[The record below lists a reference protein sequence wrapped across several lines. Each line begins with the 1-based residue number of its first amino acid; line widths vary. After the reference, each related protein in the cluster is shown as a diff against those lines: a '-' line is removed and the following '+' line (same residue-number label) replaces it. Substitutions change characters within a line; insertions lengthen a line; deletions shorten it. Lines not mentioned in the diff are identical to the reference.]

1 MTGSQVGVE
10 GGLGTG
16 VQAYWRLLRHG
27 PAARPFF
34 AALVARLP
42 IAMAPL
48 GMLLL
53 VERERGAYSLAGF
66 VTGAFA
72 VGSALGMP
80 LWGRLMD
87 RFGQSRVLAPTAVA
101 SALMLVA
108 LGLATVGGAPSWA
121 LLLLSLAAGL
131 TFPPM
136 SPAIRSAWRVIF
148 PDRASRRVAFALDGT
163 SVELIFVGGP
173 LLLSLLLVLT
183 PSGVPLYITAALL
196 AGGALAYCRTDAARR
211 AGGASEPEFETDD
224 AGVPLPPTRRVP
236 VVLIGGVATVLATML
251 MLSIGFGQLDTSM
264 AATAGLLLGSTDSVG
279 VFFAAIAG
287 GSTIG
292 GLAYGAGRWRFQE
305 RHAVVVLLTLFSL
318 FLGAMALLMRWPDV
332 GLGAVLP
339 LLFVTGITIAPTL
352 IMQQSLVDHLAPAHR
367 LNEAQSFLS
376 AANTTGAAAGTA
388 LAGVLID
395 FHGVDWSYAGASAAL
410 ALAAVVALLS
420 QRRWR
425 AAAHAVEDHEPALE
439 PQPSQHA

>member
-1 MTGSQVGVE
+1 M
-10 GGLGTG
+10 LG
-16 VQAYWRLLRHG
+16 HG
-27 PAARPFF
+27 PAAKPFF

-53 VERERGAYSLAGF
+53 IERERGAYSLAGF

-72 VGSALGMP
+72 LGSAVGMP

-87 RFGQSRVLAPTAVA
+87 RLGQPRVLAPTAVV
-101 SALMLVA
+101 SALTMVA
-108 LGLATVGGAPSWA
+108 LGVATVGGAPSSVLLA
-121 LLLLSLAAGL
+121 LALVAGL
-131 TFPPM
+131 SFPPM

-196 AGGALAYCRTDAARR
+196 AGGALAYCRTDAARHS
-211 AGGASEPEFETDD
+211 GGTRDEPEAPSRGYDEHGQQELL
-224 AGVPLPPTRRVP
+224 APRRRVP
-236 VVLIGGVATVLATML
+236 VVLIGGVSSVLAVML

-264 AATAGLLLGSTDSVG
+264 AATAGLLLGSTDQVG
-279 VFFAAIAG
+279 IFFAAIAG

-292 GLAYGAGRWRFQE
+292 GLAYGARTWRFQE
-305 RHAVVVLLTLFSL
+305 RHAVLVLLAAFSAL
-318 FLGAMALLMRWPDV
+318 LACMALLMRWPDA
-332 GLGAVLP
+332 GLAAVLP

-352 IMQQSLVDHLAPAHR
+352 IMQQHLVDELAPVDR

-395 FHGVDWSYAGASAAL
+395 YHGVDWSYAGASAAL
-410 ALAAVVALLS
+410 ALAAVVALAS
-420 QRRWR
+420 QRRWK
-425 AAAHAVEDHEPALE
+425 AVAHQVQPVPLAEPDPAGAE
-439 PQPSQHA
+439 RR